1 MSTSKKHNLAVS
13 ELQYASHQH
22 TLHLT
27 TIQTLT
33 SLYKE
38 IPLESPLKK
47 KVEECIGE
55 LIKPFLPVSK
65 IEHDI
70 IG

>member
-38 IPLESPLKK
+38 VPIESPLKK
-47 KVEECIGE
+47 EVEKCIAE
-55 LIKPFLPVSK
+55 LIRPFLPAPK
-65 IEHDI
+65 IDHDI

>member
-1 MSTSKKHNLAVS
+1 MSTSKKYNQAVS

-33 SLYKE
+33 TLYQAAKGS
-38 IPLESPLKK
+38 PLESQIEQALS
-47 KVEECIGE
+47 V
-55 LIKPFLPVSK
+55 LLQPFLPKSP

-70 IG
+70 NG